1 MSEDNIGSKRQKV
14 HLARSFAKSAMAC
27 PGCHATLRDP
37 VDQCPY
43 CGFTGQ
49 DSMSHFP
56 FEAPAMTRF
65 IDPSGHLT
73 EGDRD
78 EVGRILADL
87 ARKFPQPR
95 FCFCIIDLIEEAD
108 PREFGFWLLNASPVD
123 DPQKSKLRPWTIL
136 LVIDDANG
144 RASVTPG
151 YAIEP
156 FLNDEA
162 WISLFRSESQYFF
175 LRDYLA
181 AITRF
186 LEGAE
191 VILTEGAART
201 EKALKLMKAEK
212 PRGGLRRKRIE
223 RRFE

>member
-1 MSEDNIGSKRQKV
+1 MSEDRIGSKGQKV
-14 HLARSFAKSAMAC
+14 YRAQSFAKSAMAC
-27 PGCHATLRDP
+27 PGCHTTLRDP

-49 DSMSHFP
+49 DSMAHFP
-56 FEAPAMTRF
+56 FAAPAITRF
-65 IDPSGHLT
+65 IDPSGHFT

-78 EVGRILADL
+78 KVGMILEDL
-87 ARKFPQPR
+87 AKKFPQPR
-95 FCFCIIDLIEEAD
+95 ICFCIIDLIEEAD

-123 DPQKSKLRPWTIL
+123 DPQEARLRPWTIL

-156 FLNDEA
+156 FLSDED
-162 WISLFRSESQYFF
+162 WISLLRRERESF
-175 LRDYLA
+175 LARDYLA
-181 AITRF
+181 AATKF

-191 VILTEGAART
+191 VILADGAART

-212 PRGGLRRKRIE
+212 PGGGMRRKRLE
-223 RRFE
+223 RWSE